1 MIDSKISEPH
11 YVVMIKKIVLL
22 LLISC
27 STLTY
32 AQSNYLILDNASKKV
47 PYSLKSSN
55 AIALELT
62 KKLNTDIE
70 KTRAIY
76 IWITHNISYDYAL
89 LENLP
94 KYTSS
99 KDLVEYVLKK
109 RTGVCQH
116 YADLFL
122 DMTQS
127 IGLETFLIA
136 GYTRDYKD
144 SIATIS
150 HAWNAIKIDSKY
162 YFIDTTWSAGY
173 IKEGRFVRSFN
184 DKYFLIRPEDFIK
197 THIAFDPIY
206 QFLPSPIRHIDFQ
219 EKNFDKLDLDKK
231 YLFEDILN
239 KTSSLDTITKLKKS
253 ISRIIKC
260 GVTND
265 MTKKVIDNNL
275 NKITSIEF
283 RAVIDTLNYG
293 IDNYNKYIE
302 SKNNKFKNP
311 KLSDADI
318 KELIDSASTGFYA
331 SNQLILGLS
340 STNRELSKA
349 INFEKNRLPTL
360 IDSVDLEKEFV
371 TKYLKKWKPLR
382 GIMFYNYKPNT
393 VHKSKR
399 IPLF

>member
-1 MIDSKISEPH
+1 
-11 YVVMIKKIVLL
+11 MIKKIVLL

-27 STLTY
+27 STLSH

-62 KKLNTDIE
+62 KNFNTDIE

-144 SIATIS
+144 SIAAVS

-173 IKEGRFVRSFN
+173 IKDGRFVRSFN
-184 DKYFLIRPEDFIK
+184 DKYFLIRPKDFIK

-239 KTSSLDTITKLKKS
+239 KTSSLDTITKLEES

-283 RAVIDTLNYG
+283 RAVLDTLNYG
-293 IDNYNKYIE
+293 IANYNKYIE
-302 SKNNKFKNP
+302 AKNNKFKNP
-311 KLSDADI
+311 TLSDADI

-331 SNQLILGLS
+331 SNELILGLS
-340 STNRELSKA
+340 STNRQLSKS
-349 INFEKNRLPTL
+349 INFEKNRLPNL

-382 GIMFYNYKPNT
+382 GIMFYSYKPNT